1 MKNVFSILFT
11 LLLLSSCSNSPLE
24 VIGKAPDFSFTN
36 QNNQKVDN
44 STYKGK
50 VYVVEFFFT
59 TCPTIC
65 PIMTSNMVKV
75 QNAFIGKEVGFASFS
90 INPEYDTPEILKEY
104 AHTHGITSPHWHLLT
119 GDEKAIYDLA
129 NNGFNLHAENT
140 AQGEDGFEHS
150 GLFALIDQNGNIVS
164 RKDANGNPL
173 IYYNGLENQQVEMLI
188 EDIHLLLT
196 KP

>member
-104 AHTHGITSPHWHLLT
+104 AHTHGITSPHWHLQAMKRRFTIWLIMVLT
-119 GDEKAIYDLA
+119 FTPKTRRRAKMALNIQ
-129 NNGFNLHAENT
+129 GFLPLSTKTEI
-140 AQGEDGFEHS
+140 
-150 GLFALIDQNGNIVS
+150 LFHERMPMVI
-164 RKDANGNPL
+164 R
-173 IYYNGLENQQVEMLI
+173 
-188 EDIHLLLT
+188 
-196 KP
+196 